1 MSGRPAAE
9 WRIFMKD
16 FTLREGEEFIRLGQ
30 LLKAVRLVDE
40 GSDAKYVI
48 SQGEVKVNSEVC
60 TMRGKKL
67 RDNDV
72 VQFNGEEIHVHQRA

>member
-1 MSGRPAAE
+1 M
-9 WRIFMKD
+9 ID
-16 FTLREGEEFIRLGQ
+16 FKLRQGEDFIRLGQ

-48 SQGEVKVNSEVC
+48 AQGQVLVNGEVC

-67 RDNDV
+67 HDGETV
-72 VQFNGEEIHVHQRA
+72 EYNGETVHVRQ

>member
-1 MSGRPAAE
+1 M
-9 WRIFMKD
+9 ID
-16 FTLREGEEFIRLGQ
+16 FKLRQGEDFIRLGQ

-48 SQGEVKVNSEVC
+48 AQGQVLVNGEVC

-67 RDNDV
+67 HDGETV
-72 VQFNGEEIHVHQRA
+72 EYNGETVHVHQ

>member
-1 MSGRPAAE
+1 M
-9 WRIFMKD
+9 MD
-16 FTLREGEEFIRLGQ
+16 FQLRQGEDFIRLGQ

-48 SQGEVKVNSEVC
+48 AQGQVLVNGEVC

-67 RDNDV
+67 HDGETV
-72 VQFNGEEIHVHQRA
+72 EYNGETVHVHQ

>member
-1 MSGRPAAE
+1 M
-9 WRIFMKD
+9 D
-16 FTLREGEEFIRLGQ
+16 FKLRQGEDFIRLGQ

-48 SQGEVKVNSEVC
+48 AQGQVLVNGEVC

-67 RDNDV
+67 HDGETV
-72 VQFNGEEIHVHQRA
+72 EYNGETVHVHQ